1 MPLSPAHLLAEGLRQ
16 RFGRRELFRDLA
28 LAVGPGEALA
38 VTGANGA
45 GKSTLLQI
53 LAGLRTPTAGRVHLQ
68 VNGAAIPHEARPLA
82 VGFVAPYLQVYD
94 DLTAEE
100 NLAFLAQARRL
111 SGGEDRV
118 RGVLAR
124 VGLAGR
130 EGDRLKTFSSGM
142 RQRVRFATALLAEPS
157 VLLLDEPGSN
167 LDAEGRALVERVV
180 REQREA
186 GGLVVLAT
194 NAEEEAALCE
204 RRVEIGRV

>member
-1 MPLSPAHLLAEGLRQ
+1 MPLSPAHLHAEGLRQ
-16 RFGRRELFRDLA
+16 RFGRRELFRDLG
-28 LAVGPGEALA
+28 LSVGPGEALA

-53 LAGLRTPTAGRVHLQ
+53 LAGLRTPTAGRVGLR
-68 VNGAAIPHEARPLA
+68 VGGAEVAPEARPLA

-94 DLTAEE
+94 DLTAGE
-100 NLAFLAQARRL
+100 NLAFLARARRL
-111 SGGEDRV
+111 AGGEDLV
-118 RGVLAR
+118 RGALAR

-180 REQREA
+180 REHREA

-194 NAEEEAALCE
+194 NAEDEAALCE